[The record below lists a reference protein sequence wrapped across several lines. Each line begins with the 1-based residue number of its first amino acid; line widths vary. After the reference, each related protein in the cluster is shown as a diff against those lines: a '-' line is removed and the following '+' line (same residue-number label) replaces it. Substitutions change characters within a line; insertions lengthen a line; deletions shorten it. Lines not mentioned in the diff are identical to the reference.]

1 MYKGIPFS
9 PISTLTANIS
19 ATDTIIPVSDVN
31 AFPEAPS
38 IAVIGPDIGPN
49 ETIIYAG
56 KTTTALTGC
65 TRGVES
71 TASEWDIDEIIAR
84 NFTAKDHNDIIDN
97 IKDLALN
104 KLDATY
110 KVDVVNDS
118 TITAGGKA
126 LDARQNNPNVEGT
139 LAKKI
144 ADNTNKIN
152 ILNGKVNVNKIYTAL
167 TQINGSA
174 HETTPMDVLFG
185 WMENNSIAIFEI
197 SYMDNNVYPT
207 GFGTCVIY
215 KNRANKNGIEYIDTQ
230 TGERYV
236 GSCHVNF
243 ASGFS
248 GWRKL
253 ATSITSTLTLLN
265 GWAVNSTDDD
275 LIVSRSGDLVNIHGV
290 IKKDSSI
297 TIGEDIAILP
307 DIYIPTIL
315 RRSVVIDVN
324 SNTVVGIDVNTDGSI
339 KWYGGALDSISQIRI
354 DITYTV

>member
-1 MYKGIPFS
+1 MILVDLKQMYKGMPFS
-9 PISTLTANIS
+9 PIATLTANIS

-49 ETIIYAG
+49 ETIIYTE

-71 TASEWDIDEIIAR
+71 TASAWDIDEIIVR

-144 ADNTNKIN
+144 AENTKQIN
-152 ILNGKVNVNKIYTAL
+152 I
-167 TQINGSA
+167 
-174 HETTPMDVLFG
+174 
-185 WMENNSIAIFEI
+185 
-197 SYMDNNVYPT
+197 
-207 GFGTCVIY
+207 C
-215 KNRANKNGIEYIDTQ
+215 
-230 TGERYV
+230 
-236 GSCHVNF
+236 
-243 ASGFS
+243 
-248 GWRKL
+248 
-253 ATSITSTLTLLN
+253 
-265 GWAVNSTDDD
+265 
-275 LIVSRSGDLVNIHGV
+275 
-290 IKKDSSI
+290 
-297 TIGEDIAILP
+297 
-307 DIYIPTIL
+307 
-315 RRSVVIDVN
+315 
-324 SNTVVGIDVNTDGSI
+324 
-339 KWYGGALDSISQIRI
+339 
-354 DITYTV
+354 

>member
-1 MYKGIPFS
+1 MYKGMPFS

-49 ETIIYAG
+49 ETIIYTG

-71 TASEWDIDEIIAR
+71 TASAWDIDEIIAR

-152 ILNGKVNVNKIYTAL
+152 ILNGKVNVNKIYTSF
-167 TQINGSA
+167 TQINGSGA
-174 HETTPMDVLFG
+174 VTTPIATLFG
-185 WMENNSIAIFEI
+185 WMESNSIAMIEI
-197 SYMDNNVYPT
+197 TASNTDVYPAKYGICIIHKSNANRNSIEFVDAMT
-207 GFGTCVIY
+207 G
-215 KNRANKNGIEYIDTQ
+215 NK
-230 TGERYV
+230 YV
-236 GSCHVNF
+236 GACHSSFEN
-243 ASGFS
+243 GFS
-248 GWRKL
+248 GWDL

-265 GWAVNSTDDD
+265 GWSTNSTYDD
-275 LIVSRSGDLVNIHGV
+275 LIVSRSGDLVNIHGTLKNDSAIASGSV
-290 IKKDSSI
+290 IA
-297 TIGEDIAILP
+297 TLP
-307 DIYIPTIL
+307 DIYKPSIL
-315 RRSVVIDVN
+315 RRSFGVLIDSKIPVA
-324 SNTVVGIDVNTDGSI
+324 IDVNTGGGI
-339 KWYGGALDSISQIRI
+339 MWFGGALDSVNAMHI
-354 DITYTV
+354 DITYAI

>member
-1 MYKGIPFS
+1 MAFNLPH
-9 PISTLTANIS
+9 STLTPILGNDAPYEPKTETTPTFMNGKFS
-19 ATDTIIPVSDVN
+19 ECLENDV
-31 AFPEAPS
+31 
-38 IAVIGPDIGPN
+38 
-49 ETIIYAG
+49 
-56 KTTTALTGC
+56 AL
-65 TRGVES
+65 
-71 TASEWDIDEIIAR
+71 AQEI
-84 NFTAKDHNDIIDN
+84 
-97 IKDLALN
+97 
-104 KLDATY
+104 
-110 KVDVVNDS
+110 
-118 TITAGGKA
+118 
-126 LDARQNNPNVEGT
+126 NNMNNGDKSGS
-139 LAKKI
+139 LQQQ
-144 ADNTNKIN
+144 IN
-152 ILNGKVNVNKIYTAL
+152 ILNGKVNVNKIYTSF

-185 WMENNSIAIFEI
+185 WMENNSIAILEI

-215 KNRANKNGIEYIDTQ
+215 KNSANKNGIEYIDTQ

-265 GWAVNSTDDD
+265 GWAVNATDDD

-324 SNTVVGIDVNTDGSI
+324 SNTLVGIDVNTDGSI